1 MHWICSGN
9 DAGTVPNHFIHLILL
24 GEKINILWILKQFF
38 LGKQDEFFIFCLI
51 FFFSLG
57 RVSFSLYP
65 ATSQFIVGVAGFQ
78 PATAAIAVVCCLSV
92 FISSSSFYNV
102 LLVFYQFLMFFL
114 QDVQTFFT
122 ERQGKITDVTQVDR
136 TMYIQ

>member
-38 LGKQDEFFIFCLI
+38 LGKQDEFFIFCLL

-78 PATAAIAVVCCLSV
+78 PATITVVYCLSV

-102 LLVFYQFLMFFL
+102 LLVFLPISYVFLAGCTNVFHGTSRENHGC
-114 QDVQTFFT
+114 DA
-122 ERQGKITDVTQVDR
+122 G
-136 TMYIQ
+136 

>member
-9 DAGTVPNHFIHLILL
+9 DAGTAPNHFIHLILI

-78 PATAAIAVVCCLSV
+78 PATITVVCCLSV

-102 LLVFYQFLMFFL
+102 LLVFTNFLCFSCRMYKSFSRN
-114 QDVQTFFT
+114 VK
-122 ERQGKITDVTQVDR
+122 GKSR
-136 TMYIQ
+136 M